1 MRIPYE
7 ENTTDYYNGY
17 SPEEI
22 RGEPFKDRFGM
33 GSKPRF
39 VIVVGKEGDNL
50 LYLPMTS
57 RHSRFDT
64 KHQYTLQDNSMTWKK
79 DPDMKSY
86 VEVSSLRAVYV
97 NRKWDLQFFG
107 RIAENDM
114 ANIMVQAG
122 KNQLDL
128 NSKRD
133 QRVYV
138 SRNKEQKF
146 EEQLTASGFALVK
159 EEAFQKEYKKEDGRT
174 VTRTKWGMVKYH
186 VPLSKEEVKAL
197 VAKRETPPEDDFA
210 RAVQSIQTTSEREQ
224 SL

>member
-1 MRIPYE
+1 
-7 ENTTDYYNGY
+7 
-17 SPEEI
+17 
-22 RGEPFKDRFGM
+22 
-33 GSKPRF
+33 
-39 VIVVGKEGDNL
+39 
-50 LYLPMTS
+50 
-57 RHSRFDT
+57 
-64 KHQYTLQDNSMTWKK
+64 
-79 DPDMKSY
+79 MKSY